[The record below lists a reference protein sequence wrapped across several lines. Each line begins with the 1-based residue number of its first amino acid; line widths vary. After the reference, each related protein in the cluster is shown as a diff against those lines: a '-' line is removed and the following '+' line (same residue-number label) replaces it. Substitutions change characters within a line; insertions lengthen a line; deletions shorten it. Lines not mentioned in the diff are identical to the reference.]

1 MTAVGLSSGHPSL
14 RPAQH
19 VLLQEENPALRRW
32 IGAGVVILLLHAA
45 LLFWILHAR
54 DSSASGA
61 EPAVVLFELAP
72 ADVAPPS
79 PVPPETQVGPQM
91 TEAQPEEAEKPQT
104 VTVPELPTA
113 PKPAVVLMPS
123 KPKPHPKKI
132 DKELPKSV
140 KPAVHELPKPRTSA
154 PAQAAAAAER
164 AAARA
169 ATAAEASAWTS
180 NWSAALSWA
189 KSYPASARARGEQG
203 IVRLALTVGS
213 SGHVISARVISS
225 SGYPDLDQAA
235 LEMARKASGK
245 PPPPEMGG
253 SVNLT
258 VPIRYHLN

>member
-1 MTAVGLSSGHPSL
+1 MTAIELPPQ
-14 RPAQH
+14 RPPQH
-19 VLLQEENPALRRW
+19 VLLQEEDPELRRW

-45 LLFWILHAR
+45 LLFWILYAR

-72 ADVAPPS
+72 LDVAPPS

-91 TEAQPEEAEKPQT
+91 TEAQPEEVEEPQT

-113 PKPAVVLMPS
+113 PKPAVVLMPH
-123 KPKPHPKKI
+123 KPKPHPKTI
-132 DKELPKSV
+132 VKEIPKPV
-140 KPAVHELPKPRTSA
+140 KPVHELPKPRTSA
-154 PAQAAAAAER
+154 PAQAAARAER
-164 AAARA
+164 TAARA
-169 ATAAEASAWTS
+169 ATAAEASAWSS

-189 KSYPASARARGEQG
+189 KYYPASARSRGEQG

-213 SGHVISARVISS
+213 SGHVISARVIGS

-245 PPPPEMGG
+245 PPPPEMGA